1 MSKILELL
9 FPPRCLICE
18 CAGLHFCQNCRVS
31 IVDVLKQTEITGL
44 PLSAGALYGETLSQ
58 LILMAKEENISA
70 ARNVLVDLLVYAYV
84 KLDISEARDRPLALI
99 PIPSSR
105 SANRKRG
112 YRHSLLLAQGV
123 RRRLQSRGE
132 QNVEVIDLLKVN
144 RKISD
149 MSTLNKEQRS
159 ANVSEAYSITSLR
172 NESRVDGRVVILLD
186 DLATTGSSI
195 GEAMRCLRAVKIE
208 PSGAISAGVSPH
220 LIS

>member
-1 MSKILELL
+1 
-9 FPPRCLICE
+9 
-18 CAGLHFCQNCRVS
+18 
-31 IVDVLKQTEITGL
+31 
-44 PLSAGALYGETLSQ
+44 
-58 LILMAKEENISA
+58 MAKEENISA